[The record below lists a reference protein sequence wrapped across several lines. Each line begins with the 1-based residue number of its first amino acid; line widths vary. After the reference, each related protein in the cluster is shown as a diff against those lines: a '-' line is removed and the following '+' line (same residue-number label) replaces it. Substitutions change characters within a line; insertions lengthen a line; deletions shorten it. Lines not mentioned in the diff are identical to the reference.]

1 MGGPGR
7 PMKPRFVR
15 IVPGLTQFSPITSDG
30 LPAPMGEPIYMTYD
44 EFEAFRLIYHEGL
57 NQEEAASKMG
67 ISRGTV
73 WRCLESARSKI
84 ARMLVE
90 RRQLIIAPAPPQPQ
104 KKLALEAGETK

>member
-15 IVPGLTQFSPITSDG
+15 ILPGPTQFSPITPEG

-57 NQEEAASKMG
+57 DQEEAASKMG
-67 ISRGTV
+67 VSRGTV

-84 ARMLVE
+84 ASMLVE
-90 RRQLIIAPAPPQPQ
+90 RRQLIIAPAPPQPRG
-104 KKLALEAGETK
+104 EITPESSETK